1 MTIQNDLQNKT
12 SQHGGRR
19 RLDNAVV
26 DMMIKHIT
34 DQVQDQLEEY
44 QNVLDNKSYEAKEV
58 VDDTKNKVE
67 KFLRDEWEELVN
79 VLTAGDDAQKY
90 IDEKMSAGKDA
101 LDSAMQAL
109 KEKVTAADK
118 ALEKLENDVSN
129 LVTRDLPEM
138 IGKLTWG
145 AI

>member
-1 MTIQNDLQNKT
+1 MPWLTHRDSLNAATASISAKLKEGVKVTIQNDLQNTT

-34 DQVQDQLEEY
+34 DQVQDQLAEY

-67 KFLRDEWEELVN
+67 KFLRDEWEELEN
-79 VLTAGDDAQKY
+79 VLTAGDDAQSTLMK
-90 IDEKMSAGKDA
+90 KCLPARMPSTG
-101 LDSAMQAL
+101 MQAT
-109 KEKVTAADK
+109 KEKV
-118 ALEKLENDVSN
+118 
-129 LVTRDLPEM
+129 
-138 IGKLTWG
+138 IC
-145 AI
+145 

>member
-1 MTIQNDLQNKT
+1 MPWLTTPTTQCSNGEHSAKLKKVKVTIQNDLQNTT

-34 DQVQDQLEEY
+34 DQVQDQLAEY

-67 KFLRDEWEELVN
+67 KFQDEWEE
-79 VLTAGDDAQKY
+79 
-90 IDEKMSAGKDA
+90 
-101 LDSAMQAL
+101 
-109 KEKVTAADK
+109 
-118 ALEKLENDVSN
+118 
-129 LVTRDLPEM
+129 P
-138 IGKLTWG
+138 
-145 AI
+145 